1 MKISAKNKI
10 CGYFRKR
17 SVAKGWKIENY
28 GVSANYSAFL
38 DFIGVIG
45 VPLTEPENL

>member
-10 CGYFRKR
+10 FDDFRKG
-17 SVAKGWKIENY
+17 SVAKGWKIENN

-38 DFIGVIG
+38 DFIGRIG
-45 VPLTEPENL
+45 VPLTEP